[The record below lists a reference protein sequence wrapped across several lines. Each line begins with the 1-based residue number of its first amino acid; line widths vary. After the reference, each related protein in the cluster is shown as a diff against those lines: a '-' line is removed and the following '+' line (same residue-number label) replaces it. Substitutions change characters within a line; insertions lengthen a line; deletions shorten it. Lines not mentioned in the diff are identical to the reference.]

1 MPSMATLRALFIATD
16 KVSPELKKISKNFK
30 SLEETMSKAD
40 FKALKAQFRQIEK
53 SAGEM
58 GGKLAAVG
66 KYAAA
71 GLAAAAGSIA
81 AGVGASVNAFVEYGG
96 AIDDAVNRA
105 GVGAKAFQELAF
117 AAKFSG
123 SSAEAMERALTK
135 LNQGMANAAAGSN
148 KNLEELFAALNIE
161 LRDAQ
166 GNVRNAADVMPELA
180 KAFQTNENAAVRT
193 RMAMTLFG
201 RAGTELIP
209 MFADLDTHGEKAA
222 DGMDAWRKKAERLG
236 LVLSDDQVAAAAEL
250 GDQMD
255 LTRAAFAGLANTVG
269 AQVTPVLLELLPQ
282 VQNFIAQNREFI
294 GQKVASTFRDIAKAI
309 AAVPWAALVN
319 SVVSTTQKV
328 FSLIDALGGLPRIAA
343 VVGGAFAAVK
353 ILTFGAEVAKLTGM
367 IVTFA
372 KTAGTLAQVTKAF
385 GAVGAAVKA
394 LGMVIAATPVI
405 GTIALIVAGLTAL
418 GFWVYNNWDSIKETF
433 AAGLDYVSEKFDALG
448 AWFTDNFPGLAAAAD
463 WAADQIGSAFDVL
476 CSLPAKFMAAWD
488 GVKQWFADLWG
499 GIKSIF
505 SDAVSALTDQLKS
518 VVNALPSFMVPD
530 ALLEWAQTPQA
541 QENPAPQGLIRTEQ
555 GQKTL
560 QAQPELSLPA
570 LSQPVDLNPGA
581 FTAPALPAQ
590 TLTVQPELGALQTSG
605 LSLPALSQPVDLSSG
620 AFTAPALPA
629 QTLQIQPELG
639 VLQTPELSDLQIGAQ
654 INPVYADAQNPPPPE
669 ITQTIKPVYDLSG
682 LDTAAIASMQPVF
695 NAQAAQNRTV
705 ASFAPE
711 TVRGGR
717 SSVDVSGTIGVNVRA
732 ERGLRANTQIL
743 QPAGAPVALTANQ
756 GAYR

>member
-1 MPSMATLRALFIATD
+1 MPSSATLRALFIATD

-53 SAGEM
+53 SAGEL
-58 GGKLAAVG
+58 GGRLASFG

-71 GLAAAAGSIA
+71 GLTAAAGSIA

-96 AIDDAVNRA
+96 AIDDAVNRS

-123 SSAEAMERALTK
+123 SSAETMERALTK

-148 KNLEELFAALNIE
+148 KNLEELFEALNIE

-255 LTRAAFAGLANTVG
+255 LTRAAFSGLANTVG

-282 VQNFIAQNREFI
+282 MQTFIAQNREFI
-294 GQKVASTFRDIAKAI
+294 GQKVANTFKDIAKAI

-319 SVVSTTQKV
+319 SVISTTQKV
-328 FSLIDALGGLPRIAA
+328 FNLIDALGGLPRIAA

-353 ILTFGAEVAKLTGM
+353 ILSFGSEVVKLTGM

-372 KTAGTLAQVTKAF
+372 KTAGTLAQVSQAF

-394 LGMVIAATPVI
+394 LGMVFAATPII
-405 GTIALIVAGLTAL
+405 GTIGLIVAGLTAL
-418 GFWVYNNWDSIKETF
+418 GFWVYNNWDSIKETL
-433 AAGLDYVSEKFDALG
+433 AAGLDYVSEKFDALCS
-448 AWFTDNFPGLAAAAD
+448 WFTDNFPGLASVGG
-463 WAADQIGSAFDVL
+463 WVIDQLVAGFDVL
-476 CSLPAKFMAAWD
+476 CSLPSKFMDAWA
-488 GVKQWFADLWG
+488 GVKDWFADLWNG
-499 GIKSIF
+499 VKSIF
-505 SDAVSALTDQLKS
+505 SDAVTALTDKLKS
-518 VVNALPSFMVPD
+518 VVNALPAFMVPD

-541 QENPAPQGLIRTEQ
+541 QENPAPQGLTMAEQ
-555 GQKTL
+555 GQVQAPIAVQGAQLT
-560 QAQPELSLPA
+560 AQPPAVQPAAVPELTLPPV
-570 LSQPVDLNPGA
+570 SQPIDMSPSA
-581 FTAPALPAQ
+581 FAAPALPEQ
-590 TLTVQPELGALQTSG
+590 SVPVQPEFGR
-605 LSLPALSQPVDLSSG
+605 
-620 AFTAPALPA
+620 
-629 QTLQIQPELG
+629 
-639 VLQTPELSDLQIGAQ
+639 LQTPELGELKIGAE
-654 INPVYADAQNPPPPE
+654 INPVYTDAQNPPPAE

-682 LDTAAIASMQPVF
+682 LDTAALTSMQPVF
-695 NAQAAQNRTV
+695 NTQAAQNRTV

-717 SSVDVSGTIGVNVRA
+717 NAVDVSGTIGVNVKA

-743 QPAGAPVALTANQ
+743 QPAGAPITLTANQ